1 MKLNTF
7 ASLSIADQRYIIA
20 LCQNNTYSD
29 VVAILARPKPEGLA
43 FLTTVEAL
51 CRFYTDFNPLAIEA
65 RLAEQLGKT
74 LRIQRQ
80 ATPGAALTG
89 ILAVIEN
96 QVLLQLNRGTA
107 PLDLEPTIK
116 LMIRVH
122 RAYIAEET
130 LYRKCKHWEHK
141 TDYFNHEELI
151 EQLADQP
158 DFTPIA
164 ASDSTPS
171 TPSTP
176 STESTDS
183 IPCTESTTPSNIEP
197 FPAPTT
203 DSHSTSFRN
212 DPSITPEIPQI
223 PLKNKSITM
232 ERMIEKV
239 THYINTHPD
248 HPLHPSNKK
257 Q

>member
-43 FLTTVEAL
+43 FHTTVEAL

-107 PLDLEPTIK
+107 PLGLEPTIK

-151 EQLADQP
+151 EKLADQP
-158 DFTPIA
+158 DFTPLNPIE
-164 ASDSTPS
+164 SPSSTPS
-171 TPSTP
+171 TQ
-176 STESTDS
+176 STDS
-183 IPCTESTTPSNIEP
+183 IPCTEPTSPTNIEP

-203 DSHSTSFRN
+203 ASHSTSFRN
-212 DPSITPEIPQI
+212 EPSKTPEIPQI
-223 PLKNKSITM
+223 PPKNKSITM
-232 ERMIEKV
+232 ERMIGKV